1 MKDIRVR
8 PANEHDIEGWLLLR
22 KALWPDCPEDKHRQE
37 MEQCLSLPGVV
48 FVAEHQEAGL
58 VGFAEISIRKDY
70 VEGASGGP
78 VPYVEGWYVDEA
90 YQGSGI
96 GRSLIE
102 AAEQWSLEKGYT
114 QIASDTL
121 IDNSKS
127 IAVNTTLGFREVE
140 RCVHFIKSLDKA
152 L

>member
-1 MKDIRVR
+1 MDIRVR
-8 PANEHDIEGWLLLR
+8 PATGYDIEGWLRMR
-22 KALWPDCPEDKHRQE
+22 KALWPYIPEDKHRQE
-37 MEQCLSLPGVV
+37 MEQSFSSPGVV
-48 FVAEHQEAGL
+48 FVAEHKEAGL

-70 VEGASGGP
+70 VPGASGGP
-78 VPYVEGWYVDEA
+78 VPYVEGWYVDET

-102 AAEQWSLEKGYT
+102 AAERWSLEKGFT
-114 QIASDTL
+114 RIASDAL

-127 IAVNTTLGFREVE
+127 IAVHTALGFREVE

-152 L
+152 S

>member
-8 PANEHDIEGWLLLR
+8 PATRHDMEDWLRMR
-22 KALWPDCPEDKHRQE
+22 KAFWPDCPEDKHRQE
-37 MEQCLSLPGVV
+37 MEQSLSLPGVV
-48 FVAEHQEAGL
+48 FVAEHKEAGL

-78 VPYVEGWYVDEA
+78 VPYVEGWYVDET

-102 AAEQWSLEKGYT
+102 AAEQWSLEKGFT

-121 IDNSKS
+121 VDNSKS
-127 IAVNTTLGFREVE
+127 IAVHTALGFREVE
-140 RCVHFIKSLDKA
+140 RCVHFIKSLEKA
-152 L
+152 